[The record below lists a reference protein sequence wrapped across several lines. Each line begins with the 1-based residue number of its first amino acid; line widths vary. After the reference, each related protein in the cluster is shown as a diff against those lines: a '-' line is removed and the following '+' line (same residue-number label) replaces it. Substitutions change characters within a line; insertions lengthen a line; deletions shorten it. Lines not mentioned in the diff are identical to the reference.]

1 MLQVARTTPDR
12 SVSARSVIDEAK
24 DKVQVIDLADRLCG
38 PGQMRQVGKEWVAR
52 CPLPDHPDKS
62 PSFSANRDKNLWHC
76 FGCGQGGDV
85 VNLAALYWGHERMD
99 EAAAYVLL
107 EFGHDIPPRPPAWF
121 RKQQRQK
128 EIRRLVDDARVEVLA
143 RRLWKYVLEPI
154 VADIEDSA
162 ERAQV
167 AQELWARVVPYAARR
182 LEARTMEAAS

>member
-1 MLQVARTTPDR
+1 M
-12 SVSARSVIDEAK
+12 
-24 DKVQVIDLADRLCG
+24 
-38 PGQMRQVGKEWVAR
+38 
-52 CPLPDHPDKS
+52 
-62 PSFSANRDKNLWHC
+62 
-76 FGCGQGGDV
+76 

-182 LEARTMEAAS
+182 LEARTM